1 MTKNTNMSRAGLVD
15 FYLKKAKEDGF
26 EIDQIRKEL
35 ESQNI
40 SDDEIKIIV
49 KLVDSEIQKSVLKSS
64 SKNKSKELI
73 GIGAVLTILGLVIT
87 MGTYFGL
94 IPSGNSFLIVYGPF
108 IAGLSLMLGGWVEAR
123 K

>member
-1 MTKNTNMSRAGLVD
+1 MSRAGLVD